1 MKRKKKERRGGAG
14 RNQGR
19 KAQDGA
25 EGLLRFNIM
34 LDPDSLER
42 ARSLGEGNVSL
53 GIRKAIAEAAA

>member
-1 MKRKKKERRGGAG
+1 MPKQTKKERRGGAG

-34 LDPDSLER
+34 LDPESVER
-42 ARSLGEGNVSL
+42 ARSLGDGNVSL
-53 GIRKAIAEAAA
+53 GIRKAITEAS